1 MRFYVTI
8 LAHFEANKQKIYFFK
23 QKSVNLQGFYTLEPD
38 MQQLK
43 GF

>member
-8 LAHFEANKQKIYFFK
+8 LAHFEANKQKKIFFK